1 MEALSWRYGL
11 MSEGPFESSS
21 GAREVVEAENTLGS
35 QQRKVMPVRGKWG
48 EAMSFK
54 EVGKKMKVSAEY
66 GRRLCHAA
74 LEKLRCAA
82 EEGAIEPA
90 LLF

>member
-1 MEALSWRYGL
+1 
-11 MSEGPFESSS
+11 
-21 GAREVVEAENTLGS
+21 
-35 QQRKVMPVRGKWG
+35 
-48 EAMSFK
+48 MSFV
-54 EVGKKMKVSAEY
+54 EVGKRMEVSSEY

-74 LEKLRCAA
+74 LNKLRQAA